1 MWNIYICEKKK
12 SPCRVLNWFWLICHI
27 LSHKNINYAILY
39 YSNLQLTA
47 YNAYISLQITTNLMV
62 KHIARSHFLGHCGQE
77 VLLRQTAI
85 SPRQPPRFRNTNLKT
100 KFSRNKS
107 SIFSYTW
114 KRYLYMSRNLIQTCP
129 KLIFKWKISKNG
141 GNGFPIT
148 LCDSQLLL
156 GFHYRFLTLLTMNSF
171 SKSKAQTKKQG
182 MESF

>member
-1 MWNIYICEKKK
+1 MSFTTARILAPTFKKMWNIYICEKKK

-85 SPRQPPRFRNTNLKT
+85 SPRQPHASET
-100 KFSRNKS
+100 
-107 SIFSYTW
+107 
-114 KRYLYMSRNLIQTCP
+114 Q
-129 KLIFKWKISKNG
+129 ISKLNSAETNPVFFHTPEKDIFICHAILFKHVPNLFLSEKSLRMEG
-141 GNGFPIT
+141 MVF
-148 LCDSQLLL
+148 QLPSVI
-156 GFHYRFLTLLTMNSF
+156 HNYC
-171 SKSKAQTKKQG
+171 
-182 MESF
+182 